1 MTVSHSYLEISFTL
15 HYLPDAPEFLLSSPV
30 SSLPYIHPFLHL
42 HRNEYSVFSNMLCI
56 ILLII
61 SRKLSLHI
69 CSDTLRPLK
78 TEHRLGSSRQAG
90 RQLEMR
96 GEGYKEMF

>member
-1 MTVSHSYLEISFTL
+1 
-15 HYLPDAPEFLLSSPV
+15 
-30 SSLPYIHPFLHL
+30 
-42 HRNEYSVFSNMLCI
+42 MLCI

-61 SRKLSLHI
+61 SRKPSIHI

-96 GEGYKEMF
+96 GKGYKEMFCRRDE